1 MPIEITPSLDIS
13 PATLLNG
20 NGKFPALIVC
30 EHASN
35 HVPDEYDNLGLSQDE
50 LQSHIAWD
58 IGAAEVA
65 LHLSALLDAPYVRG
79 EVSRLVYDC
88 NRPPNAP
95 DAMPEKSEVFVI
107 PGNQNLSTDD
117 KQTRLERVYEPFK
130 HCIEQTLAGFSEQPA
145 LITIHSFTPV
155 YNGDVRAVELGILHD
170 EDTTLAD
177 AVLAE
182 ASNSCEYVVQRN
194 KPYGPED
201 GTMHSLKLHG
211 NANHL
216 PNVMIEIRNDLI
228 STSEQCKAMA
238 QTLLGI
244 IQPALS
250 SISSPAMAKETAKEM
265 ASTAARGRAS
275 AMASTAAKTTA
286 KTMTQGRASAMA
298 RTTASTTAKTMTK
311 TMAKTIAKTMT
322 RGQA

>member
-1 MPIEITPSLDIS
+1 MPIKITPSLDIS

-65 LHLSALLDAPYVRG
+65 LHLSTLLDAPYVRG

-107 PGNQNLSTDD
+107 PGNQNLSAHD
-117 KQTRLERVYEPFK
+117 KQTRLERVYEPFR
-130 HCIEQTLAGFSEQPA
+130 HCIEQALAGFSEQPA

-250 SISSPAMAKETAKEM
+250 SISSPATAKEM
-265 ASTAARGRAS
+265 AKT
-275 AMASTAAKTTA
+275 MASTAAKTTA
-286 KTMTQGRASAMA
+286 KTMTQGRTSAMA

-311 TMAKTIAKTMT
+311 TIAKTMT

>member
-1 MPIEITPSLDIS
+1 MMPIKITPSLDIS

-65 LHLSALLDAPYVRG
+65 LHLSTLLDAPYVRG

-88 NRPPNAP
+88 NRPPEAP

-117 KQTRLERVYEPFK
+117 KQTRFERVYEPFR
-130 HCIEQTLAGFSEQPA
+130 HCIEQALAGFSEQPA

-155 YNGDVRAVELGILHD
+155 YNGHVRAVELGILHD

-250 SISSPAMAKETAKEM
+250 SISSPATAKEM
-265 ASTAARGRAS
+265 AKE
-275 AMASTAAKTTA
+275 MASTAAKTTA

-298 RTTASTTAKTMTK
+298 KTTASTTAKTMTK